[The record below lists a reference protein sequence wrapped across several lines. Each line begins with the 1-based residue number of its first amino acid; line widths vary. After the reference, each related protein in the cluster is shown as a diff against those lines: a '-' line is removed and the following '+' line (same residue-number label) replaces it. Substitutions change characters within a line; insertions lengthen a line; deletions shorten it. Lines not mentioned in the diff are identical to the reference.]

1 VKDERVMGTLA
12 DQYRRKGDES
22 KLAEIE
28 ADIPLMRHVFS
39 KIAAHWH
46 ELADRV
52 EREEA
57 AVDIGEPLPQQPED
71 S

>member
-1 VKDERVMGTLA
+1 MDTLA

-22 KLAEIE
+22 KLAEME
-28 ADIPLMRHVFS
+28 ADIPFMRQVLS

-52 EREEA
+52 ERQET
-57 AVDIGEPLPQQPED
+57 AVDLLTGEAPPQQPED